1 MSLISLREFARRNTV
16 SPEAISKAMKTG
28 RLPSVEGK
36 IDPAVAQ
43 PAWDAIRDP
52 ARAGRKLPRAKAT
65 SIPHGQQ
72 RREQPTPAPP
82 AFPAEFGL
90 QSFGLV
96 RTERE
101 KVRLARDRVELQRL
115 LGALVDVTMVRGE
128 IETAI
133 HNARAKLLAL
143 GHKLAPQLAIETD
156 AGRCKELVDDA
167 VREALMDLAAS
178 GGQP

>member
-1 MSLISLREFARRNTV
+1 MTLISKREFARRNGV
-16 SPEAISKAMKTG
+16 SAEAVSKATRTG

-52 ARAGRKLPRAKAT
+52 ARAGRKLPRPKAT
-65 SIPHGQQ
+65 SIARGQQ
-72 RREQPTPAPP
+72 RREQASPAP
-82 AFPAEFGL
+82 ATFPAEFGS

-156 AGRCKELVDDA
+156 AGHCKELVDDA
-167 VREALMDLAAS
+167 VREALADLAAS